1 MINLTVNTDE
11 ENFYFINVVCYI
23 ERKFVTR
30 IIGRYPA
37 LPSEMFT
44 TLLEPEHPP
53 TAIGQG
59 ACRDYPAIE
68 YEDGWW
74 GGTAVI
80 TAVAG
85 ATPSLYLALVFNGVF
100 PKTAVT
106 SHLVRVVLTLP
117 EKNQTII
124 DQVYSYLFLYKT

>member
-1 MINLTVNTDE
+1 MLKLIINLWYSVYHVWGHSFDILPC
-11 ENFYFINVVCYI
+11 F
-23 ERKFVTR
+23 
-30 IIGRYPA
+30 RYPA
-37 LPSEMFT
+37 LSSEMFT

-53 TAIGQG
+53 TSIGQG
-59 ACRDYPAIE
+59 ACRDYPALE

-106 SHLVRVVLTLP
+106 SHLVRVILTLP

-124 DQVYSYLFLYKT
+124 DQVYSYLFILF

>member
-1 MINLTVNTDE
+1 
-11 ENFYFINVVCYI
+11 
-23 ERKFVTR
+23 
-30 IIGRYPA
+30 
-37 LPSEMFT
+37 MFT

-53 TAIGQG
+53 ATIGQG
-59 ACRDYPAIE
+59 ACVDYPTME

-85 ATPSLYLALVFNGVF
+85 ATPSLYLAIVFNGVF
-100 PKTAVT
+100 PKTPDAL
-106 SHLVRVVLTLP
+106 HLVRVVLTLP

-124 DQVYSYLFLYKT
+124 DQVYS